1 MQPLLAQYAQRVFR
15 IVAGNHGHAR
25 ADRPIHLLVGI
36 GALAPR
42 VHAKA
47 AHLFAELGR
56 NVAHF
61 PTRAIHRLTRM
72 RVEIHHIALRE
83 TLSQHA
89 VLLKRIAQYGLVI
102 TPAVM
107 LCGNFI
113 LLAFDDF
120 VSYFSICSPL

>member
-1 MQPLLAQYAQRVFR
+1 MGNAALLMQPLLAQYAQRVFR
-15 IVAGNHGHAR
+15 IVAGNHG
-25 ADRPIHLLVGI
+25 
-36 GALAPR
+36 
-42 VHAKA
+42 
-47 AHLFAELGR
+47 
-56 NVAHF
+56 
-61 PTRAIHRLTRM
+61 PTRAIHRLIRM

-89 VLLKRIAQYGLVI
+89 VLLKRIAQYGLII

-120 VSYFSICSPL
+120 VSYFFICTPL

>member
-1 MQPLLAQYAQRVFR
+1 MRSAGSGLLPVIMDTPAR
-15 IVAGNHGHAR
+15 IAR
-25 ADRPIHLLVGI
+25 YTY
-36 GALAPR
+36 
-42 VHAKA
+42 
-47 AHLFAELGR
+47 
-56 NVAHF
+56 VAHF
-61 PTRAIHRLTRM
+61 PTRAINRLIRM

-83 TLSQHA
+83 TMSQHA

-120 VSYFSICSPL
+120 V